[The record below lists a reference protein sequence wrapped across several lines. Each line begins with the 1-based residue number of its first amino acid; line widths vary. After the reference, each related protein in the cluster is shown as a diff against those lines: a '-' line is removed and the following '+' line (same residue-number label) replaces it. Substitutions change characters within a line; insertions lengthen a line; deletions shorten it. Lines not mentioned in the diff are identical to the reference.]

1 MVHVHFKKKVMPPGC
16 SNLYKLHI
24 FFQTHTAPVSFQ
36 LLHDWHLLHG
46 HLMRC
51 PGPKPRTQAPCG
63 ALPWDEKVVAIT
75 QDAFLPCPTSPM
87 EIWWIFSLEGFKKTA
102 KKKTKIW
109 NVHRKKKRKIHIG
122 DVIFLSICAKIREM
136 VSHDFWISD
145 NFMTLASPI
154 APGSTGPNIIFWLAQ
169 RDLEAENPHW
179 PSSQKPIIW
188 KQQVCVCGSQVTATS
203 ESLIFLLH
211 SY

>member
-87 EIWWIFSLEGFKKTA
+87 EIWWIFSLEGFKKNC
-102 KKKTKIW
+102 KKEDKNMK
-109 NVHRKKKRKIHIG
+109 
-122 DVIFLSICAKIREM
+122 C
-136 VSHDFWISD
+136 
-145 NFMTLASPI
+145 
-154 APGSTGPNIIFWLAQ
+154 
-169 RDLEAENPHW
+169 
-179 PSSQKPIIW
+179 SSQKKEKNPYRGCYFPINLCQNPGNGKSWLLNLWQFHDVGIAHRSW
-188 KQQVCVCGSQVTATS
+188 QYRPKHHLLACAAWPGSGKPTLAFKPKTHHLKATS
-203 ESLIFLLH
+203 LRLRVPSDCNFGKLNFFVA
-211 SY
+211 